1 MGMAVKIRMLLAYRN
16 MGVGDLAEKL
26 NVSASNLSQKLG
38 RDNFR
43 ESELRE
49 IAKICGAEFEG
60 SFVLKENGKSI

>member
-1 MGMAVKIRMLLAYRN
+1 MGMAVKIKMLLAYRGMEN
-16 MGVGDLAEKL
+16 KELAEKL
-26 NVSASNLSQKLG
+26 KISPQNFSQKLG